1 MSSALKING
10 NSTVSAEI
18 ASAQGLRAS
27 HDVIS
32 VLEKCKSSS
41 EQIIQQ
47 LPDLFVIMDR
57 NGRVL
62 KGNIEAARLLR
73 CDTEHLLNK
82 NIYDVFGTESRN
94 VFKSRISV
102 LLKDIGVKHMEFELA
117 TLDENGNN
125 VEYLWTISRFT
136 QISERRGP
144 LVKILGKDIS
154 KVKEF
159 EKKLSQIFSA
169 IPLGIFTVNASGE
182 IEWPYSLYSEF
193 LLGDINLIGKRLES
207 VLFEPV
213 WDSLDPI
220 ERTGA
225 MQVVSCIGGDVLW
238 FDLAKL
244 HFPKEIRYIKHT
256 QEGAKNLW
264 LGLTYHPITQ
274 DNVIEK
280 LLVVVEDRTEVIEA
294 RHALDAQR
302 EVENNKIK
310 KILEIQAC
318 SGPLLEATFSDLE
331 ELFPRLKREVEEC
344 DVEKIGRT
352 LHTIKGIVRTA
363 RFADMEHDVHA
374 MEDVIV
380 VHLSDKTPVNEAWL
394 HDSFE
399 KIRHEWTELKSM
411 VFALSGK
418 QSGLHINQEDF
429 SSAIHELSEL
439 RKTLNEEGQKHADR
453 ILERLGGGNFV
464 KTKALSSLEPK
475 ILHQRDATCA
485 ALGKQV
491 DLEFDWVGVEV
502 IQNEMLTFTEIFL
515 HLLNNALDHGIEAE
529 EVRLMAGKSA
539 SGHVMFKAYVKGDKV
554 RVEVS
559 DDGAGINKER
569 VLQAAIKREIVDP
582 VDALSIGEQEI
593 YDLLMRPGFSSR
605 EETTNISGRGI
616 GLDSVCEA
624 VRSLGGRKLE
634 ISSEEGKGTTFWFEV
649 PLN

>member
-1 MSSALKING
+1 MSSALKLSG
-10 NSTVSAEI
+10 KSEVSAEVV
-18 ASAQGLRAS
+18 AAQGLRAS

-82 NIYDVFGTESRN
+82 NIYDVFGTETRN
-94 VFKSRISV
+94 VFRSRISV
-102 LLKDIGVKHMEFELA
+102 LLKDLGVKHLEFELA
-117 TLDENGNN
+117 TVDETGAN

-136 QISERRGP
+136 QISDRRGP
-144 LVKILGKDIS
+144 LIKILGKDIS

-169 IPLGIFTVNASGE
+169 IPLGIFTVNALGE

-213 WDSLDPI
+213 WDTLDPI

-244 HFPKEIRYIKHT
+244 HFPKEVRYRRMT
-256 QEGAKNLW
+256 PEGEKNLW
-264 LGLTYHPITQ
+264 LGLTYHPITHE
-274 DNVIEK
+274 NVIEK
-280 LLVVVEDRTEVIEA
+280 LLVVIEDRTEVIEA

-331 ELFPRLKREVEEC
+331 ELFPRLKLEVEAR
-344 DVEKIGRT
+344 DVDKIGRT

-363 RFADMEHDVHA
+363 RFADMERDVHA
-374 MEDVIV
+374 MEDVII
-380 VHLSDKTPVNEAWL
+380 VHVSDKTPVDGHWVHE
-394 HDSFE
+394 SFE
-399 KIRHEWTELKSM
+399 KIRLEWVELKSM

-418 QSGLHINQEDF
+418 QTGLHLSQEDF

-439 RKTLNEEGQKHADR
+439 RKTLNEDGQKHADR
-453 ILERLGGGNFV
+453 ILERLGGGNFA
-464 KTKALSSLEPK
+464 KTKPLSSLEYK
-475 ILHQRDATCA
+475 IQHQRDVTCA
-485 ALGKQV
+485 TLQKQV
-491 DLEFDWVGVEV
+491 DIQFDWAGVEV

-515 HLLNNALDHGIEAE
+515 HLLNNALDHGVESSE
-529 EVRLMAGKSA
+529 ERLMAGKSEI
-539 SGHVMFKAYVKGDKV
+539 GLVIFRAYIKSDKV
-554 RVEVS
+554 HVEVS
-559 DDGAGINKER
+559 DDGAGIVRER
-569 VLQAAIKREIVDP
+569 VVQAAIKREILDP
-582 VDALSIGEQEI
+582 VDALSIGDDEV
-593 YDLLMRPGFSSR
+593 YDLLLRPGFSSR
-605 EETTNISGRGI
+605 DETTNISGRGI
-616 GLDSVCEA
+616 GLDSVNEA